1 MKKNSIYF
9 VISLLFA
16 VTFGQSSFAQSN
28 AEEIDYIQS
37 VVGMEKK
44 AALAEFLAIEK
55 DASFWAIY
63 DAYETERKELG
74 KSRISLLENY
84 ANNYEAG
91 MADEVTDDIIKQ
103 MQAQKKA
110 LDVLID
116 QYYKKIR
123 KDSGAK
129 VAAQFY
135 QFENFVLS
143 AVRLEIL
150 ASIPFIGELDN

>member
-1 MKKNSIYF
+1 MKKNSIIL
-9 VISLLFA
+9 VVALFIAA
-16 VTFGQSSFAQSN
+16 VFGQTTIAQSN
-28 AEEIDYIQS
+28 AEEIDYVQS

-44 AALAEFLAIEK
+44 AAIAGFLGIES
-55 DASFWAIY
+55 DASFWALY

-74 KSRISLLENY
+74 KKRIGLLEKY
-84 ANNYEAG
+84 ANNYVD
-91 MADEVTDDIIKQ
+91 MSDEVASDLIKQ
-103 MQAQKKA
+103 MQAQKKS

-116 QYYKKIR
+116 QYYKKIH

-135 QFENFVLS
+135 QFENYVLS

-150 ASIPFIGELDN
+150 ESIPFIGELDN